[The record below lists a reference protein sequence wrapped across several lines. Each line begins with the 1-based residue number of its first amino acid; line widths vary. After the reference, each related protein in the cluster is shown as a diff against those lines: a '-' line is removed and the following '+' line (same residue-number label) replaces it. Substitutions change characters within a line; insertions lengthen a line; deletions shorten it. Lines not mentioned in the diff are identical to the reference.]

1 MSISKYHSHL
11 LVVLLVL
18 LVSTWSCQPP
28 SEQHLINLNIENGL
42 PIVRQHLPIRIP
54 LDQLKSIS
62 PDFTFS
68 AFALAMGDP
77 TDRQNPPKRIPYQAD
92 DLNYDGEK
100 DELVFL
106 LDFQANQAQTAVIQY
121 APGQAP
127 KEDGDP
133 IAIELIFQRKSQAG
147 IFPSLAV
154 PVALESNLSLF
165 LLQTNGAISAF
176 SKDKSS
182 LHLQQVAQN
191 KTISEL
197 EGLIQV
203 GESQERD
210 RFGVGGFAIWDNQ
223 ERKFIS
229 IRSDSDYVRVPVSG
243 GLRATTERIWPKLI
257 VDKQTSVSVLHRST
271 VYADNAILQQQVLI
285 DGLNNRLSVVVGLTE
300 GVVIEKS
307 LLKWENRSV
316 SAIVLPLSNVS
327 ATGDS
332 TLLFGS
338 NAEWETY
345 LFHSADQPIQS
356 MEELEKITKL
366 LVASLNSPPS
376 LTLSLPKK
384 NKKENKSPPNS
395 KNNVDD
401 SENEENETK

>member
-1 MSISKYHSHL
+1 MPISKYHSHILFGLLFL
-11 LVVLLVL
+11 LVF
-18 LVSTWSCQPP
+18 TWSCQPP
-28 SEQHLINLNIENGL
+28 SEQHLINLDIENGL

-54 LDQLKSIS
+54 LDELKSVS

-121 APGQAP
+121 APGQSP

-154 PVALESNLSLF
+154 PAALESNLSLF
-165 LLQTNGAISAF
+165 LLQINGAISAF
-176 SKDKSS
+176 AKDENS
-182 LHLQQVAQN
+182 LHLQQVADS

-197 EGLIQV
+197 DGLIQV
-203 GESQERD
+203 GDSQELD
-210 RFGVGGFAIWDNQ
+210 QFGVGGFAIWDNQ
-223 ERKFIS
+223 EKKFIS
-229 IRSDSDYVRVPVSG
+229 IHGDIDYVRVPVNG
-243 GLRATTERIWPKLI
+243 GLRSTTERIWPKLT
-257 VDKQTSVSVLHRST
+257 VDKQTSISVQHRAT
-271 VYADNAILQQQVLI
+271 VYADNAILEQQVLI
-285 DGLNNRLSVVVGLTE
+285 EGLDNRLSVVVGLTE
-300 GVVIEKS
+300 GEVVEKS
-307 LLKWENRSV
+307 LLKWKKRSV
-316 SAIVLPLSNVS
+316 SAIVLPLSNIS
-327 ATGDS
+327 STGDS

-338 NAEWETY
+338 KAEWKTY
-345 LFHSADQPIQS
+345 LVHSASQPIQS
-356 MEELEKITKL
+356 MEELEKIAKL
-366 LVASLNSPPS
+366 LEASLNSPPG

-384 NKKENKSPPNS
+384 NKKENKLPPNS
-395 KNNVDD
+395 KNNIDN
-401 SENEENETK
+401 SENEENKTK

>member
-1 MSISKYHSHL
+1 
-11 LVVLLVL
+11 
-18 LVSTWSCQPP
+18 
-28 SEQHLINLNIENGL
+28 
-42 PIVRQHLPIRIP
+42 
-54 LDQLKSIS
+54 
-62 PDFTFS
+62 
-68 AFALAMGDP
+68 MGDP

-176 SKDKSS
+176 SKDESR

-338 NAEWETY
+338 KAEWETY

-384 NKKENKSPPNS
+384 KKKENKSPPNS

-401 SENEENETK
+401 SYFSYTIQWSATDSTFDYWEENDVGDFERYNYSINANNLILSKGSEHHCHTELKEKIYTKK

>member
-1 MSISKYHSHL
+1 
-11 LVVLLVL
+11 
-18 LVSTWSCQPP
+18 
-28 SEQHLINLNIENGL
+28 
-42 PIVRQHLPIRIP
+42 
-54 LDQLKSIS
+54 
-62 PDFTFS
+62 
-68 AFALAMGDP
+68 MGDP

-121 APGQAP
+121 APSQAP

-176 SKDKSS
+176 SKDESS

-271 VYADNAILQQQVLI
+271 VYADNSILQQQVLI

-338 NAEWETY
+338 KAEWETY